1 VHNFLAICSLLW
13 TGGKPLVGW
22 DNADT
27 NEPRQVNVIW
37 NGEYD
42 KGNNV
47 PSRVYFTGLRNKIV
61 D

>member
-1 VHNFLAICSLLW
+1 
-13 TGGKPLVGW
+13 VGW